1 MQSIDCFLSLL
12 VLLYVITSTSKQRS
26 YLKENENTKFLNVEV
41 VNWNLKWWI
50 ECKSNETFTT
60 YRGHRRY
67 TIFKFIVAP
76 IRIHL
81 GRGEKAGILLVND
94 SKRPP
99 HHLFNFY
106 LAVCRVN
113 WECFSNFR
121 ALKFILFLI
130 LSWLFPRGLDKTN
143 LTLIKIKTVII
154 SDHIVANTLVNLDVS
169 LVSFSYWITAYKRPM
184 FKKYD
189 LVIWSNCHVML
200 KCITLF
206 YFTLNFGFAK
216 PVPVHIMFILYGID

>member
-106 LAVCRVN
+106 LAVCCVH
-113 WECFSNFR
+113 WEFFYYFGGLR
-121 ALKFILFLI
+121 FILFLMRSC
-130 LSWLFPRGLDKTN
+130 LSPRGVDN
-143 LTLIKIKTVII
+143 IKFSK
-154 SDHIVANTLVNLDVS
+154 LKS
-169 LVSFSYWITAYKRPM
+169 LLSTMCSKEI
-184 FKKYD
+184 
-189 LVIWSNCHVML
+189 
-200 KCITLF
+200 
-206 YFTLNFGFAK
+206 
-216 PVPVHIMFILYGID
+216 